1 MKAKLFILFSL
12 SASLISACGGGSG
25 GGAVFSPP
33 TFSEDYSKLSVLEGS
48 LNIKTLN
55 ATDTNN
61 RSITFSI
68 IDGLDKESFSVG
80 LNGQLRFIQSPNYES
95 PQDSDKDNKY
105 NITIE
110 ATAGENSNQLPI
122 EITVKD
128 AIEGRVGI
136 NPLNAATVYIDNNS
150 NSLLDS
156 SDTSSSSN
164 EGLFFLEKNFVCNG
178 VCETK
183 IILESGNY
191 PVIGRTNLTTMFSPV
206 IGDTTFSISPISTL
220 ISVSSDDSKLLN
232 SLGIS
237 ASVEEVLKLNL
248 WDSSV
253 DTNSLRSLLG
263 RLNYQIGFILDV
275 TQSLFVNQDL
285 ITQYQVTTTASEKLV
300 SLINDSAE
308 GLRDQT
314 KLKSFY
320 KEVIQELNN
329 EVVYSDQMLSSLA
342 RLTSDINKLFMNKP
356 DTTSDPSGLGYRELI
371 IRSYKALTNPIESFV
386 RGYINEGNF
395 IAGTSLTSIYS
406 DSPIFSSLTDTDGD
420 GNANVVDLNDDNDL
434 VEDLADSFPLDS
446 SETLDTDFDGIGN
459 NADEDDDGDGVN
471 DDSDDYP
478 LNKDIHTTPVASL
491 NSWAINILPKPVN
504 TGVGTLTGTAQD
516 GRSITFS
523 ITQNTS
529 KGTLTLNDSSTGS
542 FNYQTTSG
550 VKGPSS
556 DTFKYKV
563 NDGYVDSNETTVN
576 ISLKSDVLYEY
587 QWHLDNTGQL
597 NFASATGTASKDI
610 NVDNVISQGYSG
622 KGIKVAVVD
631 SGLEI
636 AHEDLK
642 DNIVANGSYNFVD
655 DSTDPSTT
663 STEGDH
669 GTSVAGIIAASAW
682 NDIGGRGVAP
692 EVSLKG
698 FNLLKDGTNANAIS
712 SLGGAAYSND
722 VDVFNLSYGYETT
735 VAFLINGGIK
745 NQFIDGVTNLRAGKG
760 ANYIASAGNGF
771 SSFGSANCTDANTYG
786 LSCNNPSMDPEHS
799 LPYLTLVAALN
810 ADGTKASYSTAGSA
824 VWISAPGGESG
835 LDQNIVGAGYGDYSP
850 GVMTTDQSSCT
861 KGYVRS
867 NLASYENVF
876 ENKGNYSLNS
886 SCNYTSTF
894 KGTSAAAPVIS
905 GIVALLLEV
914 NPALTWRDIKH
925 ILASSA
931 IQIDASIQAIV
942 VGGYIAEPGWIT
954 NAAGYKFH
962 NWYGFGAVDTDAA
975 VTLAKN
981 YTLGSLGSFTT
992 TNETSSGNLNAAI
1005 PDNSNDGVS
1014 NTIAD
1019 NNNLTVE
1026 SVNINVCLSHA
1037 SPSDLSISLTSPSDT
1052 RSVLLPPFN
1061 GFSNTDSCFNLI
1073 SNAFYGESSNG
1084 NWSIKI
1090 VDKKANTEGSINNW
1104 KITIFG
1110 R

>member
-110 ATAGENSNQLPI
+110 ATAGENSTQLSI

-183 IILESGNY
+183 IILDSGNY

-285 ITQYQVTTTASEKLV
+285 ITQYQVTTTVSEKLV

-320 KEVIQELNN
+320 EEVIQELNN

-420 GNANVVDLNDDNDL
+420 GYANVVDLNDDDDL
-434 VEDLADSFPLDS
+434 VEDLADSFPFDS

-471 DDSDDYP
+471 DGSDDYP

-597 NFASATGTASKDI
+597 NFASATGTANKDI

-622 KGIKVAVVD
+622 NGIKVAVVD

-669 GTSVAGIIAASAW
+669 GTSVAGIIAATAW

-712 SLGGAAYSND
+712 SLGG
-722 VDVFNLSYGYETT
+722 LS
-735 VAFLINGGIK
+735 LI
-745 NQFIDGVTNLRAGKG
+745 
-760 ANYIASAGNGF
+760 
-771 SSFGSANCTDANTYG
+771 
-786 LSCNNPSMDPEHS
+786 
-799 LPYLTLVAALN
+799 
-810 ADGTKASYSTAGSA
+810 
-824 VWISAPGGESG
+824 
-835 LDQNIVGAGYGDYSP
+835 
-850 GVMTTDQSSCT
+850 
-861 KGYVRS
+861 
-867 NLASYENVF
+867 
-876 ENKGNYSLNS
+876 
-886 SCNYTSTF
+886 
-894 KGTSAAAPVIS
+894 
-905 GIVALLLEV
+905 
-914 NPALTWRDIKH
+914 H
-925 ILASSA
+925 I
-931 IQIDASIQAIV
+931 
-942 VGGYIAEPGWIT
+942 
-954 NAAGYKFH
+954 
-962 NWYGFGAVDTDAA
+962 
-975 VTLAKN
+975 
-981 YTLGSLGSFTT
+981 
-992 TNETSSGNLNAAI
+992 
-1005 PDNSNDGVS
+1005 
-1014 NTIAD
+1014 
-1019 NNNLTVE
+1019 
-1026 SVNINVCLSHA
+1026 
-1037 SPSDLSISLTSPSDT
+1037 
-1052 RSVLLPPFN
+1052 
-1061 GFSNTDSCFNLI
+1061 
-1073 SNAFYGESSNG
+1073 
-1084 NWSIKI
+1084 
-1090 VDKKANTEGSINNW
+1090 
-1104 KITIFG
+1104 
-1110 R
+1110 

>member
-80 LNGQLRFIQSPNYES
+80 LNGQLRFTQSPNYES

-110 ATAGENSNQLPI
+110 ATAGENSTQLSI

-156 SDTSSSSN
+156 SDTSSSSD

-183 IILESGNY
+183 IILDSGNY

-253 DTNSLRSLLG
+253 DSNSLRSLLG

-308 GLRDQT
+308 GLRNQT

-320 KEVIQELNN
+320 EEVIQELNN
-329 EVVYSDQMLSSLA
+329 EVVYSDQILSSLA

-371 IRSYKALTNPIESFV
+371 IRSYQALTNPIESFV
-386 RGYINEGNF
+386 RGYINESNF

-406 DSPIFSSLTDTDGD
+406 DSPIFSSLTDTDDD
-420 GNANVVDLNDDNDL
+420 GFANVVDLNDDNDL
-434 VEDLADSFPLDS
+434 VEDLNDSFPLDS

-459 NADEDDDGDGVN
+459 NVDEDDDGDGVN
-471 DDSDDYP
+471 DGSDDYP

-542 FNYQTTSG
+542 FSYQTISG

-597 NFASATGTASKDI
+597 NFASATGTANKDI

-622 KGIKVAVVD
+622 NGIKVAVVD

-642 DNIVANGSYNFVD
+642 DNIVVNGSYNFVN
-655 DSTDPSTT
+655 DSTDPTTT

-669 GTSVAGIIAASAW
+669 GTSVAGIIAATAW

-799 LPYLTLVAALN
+799 LPYLILVAALN

-824 VWISAPGGESG
+824 IWISAPGGESG

-850 GVMTTDQSSCT
+850 GIMTTDQSSCT

-867 NLASYENVF
+867 NLASYENAF

-931 IQIDASIQAIV
+931 IQIDSSIQAIV
-942 VGGYIAEPGWIT
+942 VGGYIAEPGWTT

-962 NWYGFGAVDTDAA
+962 NWYGFGAVDTDKAI
-975 VTLAKN
+975 TLAKN

-992 TNETSSGNLNAAI
+992 TNETSSGNLNTDI

-1026 SVNINVCLSHA
+1026 SVNINVCLTHA
-1037 SPSDLSISLTSPSDT
+1037 SPSDLSISLTSPNDT

-1090 VDKKANTEGSINNW
+1090 VDKKANTEGNINNW

>member
-48 LNIKTLN
+48 LNIKILN

-110 ATAGENSNQLPI
+110 AIAGENSTQLPI

-320 KEVIQELNN
+320 EEVIQELNN

-420 GNANVVDLNDDNDL
+420 GYANVVDLNDDNDL

-471 DDSDDYP
+471 DGSDDYP

-491 NSWAINILPKPVN
+491 NSWSINILPKPVN

-610 NVDNVISQGYSG
+610 NADNVISQGYSG

-642 DNIVANGSYNFVD
+642 DNIVANGSYNFLD

-669 GTSVAGIIAASAW
+669 GTSVAGIIAATAW

-867 NLASYENVF
+867 NLASYENAF

-981 YTLGSLGSFTT
+981 YTLGSLGSFIT

-1090 VDKKANTEGSINNW
+1090 VDKKANTEGNINNW

>member
-110 ATAGENSNQLPI
+110 ATAGENSTQLPI

-275 TQSLFVNQDL
+275 TQSLFVNQDF

-320 KEVIQELNN
+320 EEVIQELNN

-356 DTTSDPSGLGYRELI
+356 DATSDPSGLGYRELI
-371 IRSYKALTNPIESFV
+371 IRSYKALTNPIENFV

-420 GNANVVDLNDDNDL
+420 GYANVVDLNDDNDL

-471 DDSDDYP
+471 DGSDDYP

-491 NSWAINILPKPVN
+491 NSWSINILPKPVN

-622 KGIKVAVVD
+622 NGIKVAVVD

-642 DNIVANGSYNFVD
+642 DNIVANGSYNFLN

-669 GTSVAGIIAASAW
+669 GTSVAGIIAATAW

-942 VGGYIAEPGWIT
+942 VGGYIAEPGWTT

-975 VTLAKN
+975 VTSAKN
-981 YTLGSLGSFTT
+981 YTLGSLGSFIT

-1090 VDKKANTEGSINNW
+1090 VDKKANTEGNINNW

>member
-263 RLNYQIGFILDV
+263 RLNYQIGFILDI

-550 VKGPSS
+550 VTGPSS

-824 VWISAPGGESG
+824 VWISAPGGENG

-931 IQIDASIQAIV
+931 IQIDASIQAII

>member
-1 MKAKLFILFSL
+1 MKAKLII
-12 SASLISACGGGSG
+12 LISLTVPLINACGGGSG
-25 GGAVFSPP
+25 GGTALSPP

-48 LNIKTLN
+48 LNIRTLN

-61 RSITFSI
+61 RSISFSV
-68 IDGLDKESFSVG
+68 IDGLDKQLFSIG
-80 LNGQLRFIQSPNYES
+80 SNGQLTFIQSPNFEL
-95 PQDSDKDNKY
+95 PLDSDKDNKY
-105 NITIE
+105 NIIIE
-110 ATAGENSNQLPI
+110 ATAGDNSTQLPV
-122 EITVKD
+122 EISVKD

-136 NPLNAATVYIDNNS
+136 NPLNAATVFIDNN
-150 NSLLDS
+150 NNTILDS

-164 EGLFFLEKNFVCNG
+164 EGLFFLEKNFVCTG
-178 VCETK
+178 LCET
-183 IILESGNY
+183 IIVLENGNY
-191 PVIGRTNLTTMFSPV
+191 PIIGMTNLTTMFSPV
-206 IGDTTFSISPISTL
+206 IGDETFSISPISTL

-232 SLGIS
+232 SLGIE
-237 ASVEEVLKLNL
+237 ASVEEILKLNL
-248 WDSSV
+248 WDSSS

-263 RLNYQIGFILDV
+263 RINYQVGFILGV
-275 TQSLFVNQDL
+275 TQSLFVDKDL
-285 ITQYQVTTTASEKLV
+285 SQYQITSTSSEKLV
-300 SLINDSAE
+300 SLINDSAG

-314 KLKSFY
+314 TLKSFFE
-320 KEVIQELNN
+320 EVINELDD
-329 EVVYSDQMLSSLA
+329 EVVYSDQVLSSLA

-356 DTTSDPSGLGYRELI
+356 ETISDPSGLGYRELI
-371 IRSYKALTNPIESFV
+371 IRSYRALTNPIENFV
-386 RGYINEGNF
+386 REYTNEANF

-406 DSPIFSSLTDTDGD
+406 DSSIFASLSDTDGD
-420 GNANVVDLNDDNDL
+420 GFANVVDLDDDNDL
-434 VEDLADSFPLDS
+434 VEDLADSFPFDS
-446 SETLDTDFDGIGN
+446 SETLDTDLDGMGN

-471 DDSDDYP
+471 DGSDDYP
-478 LNKDIHTTPVASL
+478 LNKDVHTSPVASL
-491 NSWAINILPKPVN
+491 NSWEINILPKPVN
-504 TGVGTLTGTAQD
+504 TDVGALTGTAQD
-516 GRSITFS
+516 GRSLKFS
-523 ITQNTS
+523 ITQNTT

-542 FNYQTTSG
+542 FSYQTISG

-563 NDGYVDSNETTVN
+563 NDGYVDSDETTVN

-597 NFASATGTASKDI
+597 NFASATGTANKDI
-610 NVDNVISQGYSG
+610 NIDNVISQGYSG
-622 KGIKVAVVD
+622 NGIKVAVVD

-636 AHEDLK
+636 THEDLK
-642 DNIVANGSYNFVD
+642 DNIVVNGSYNFVN

-669 GTSVAGIIAASAW
+669 GTSVAGIIAATAW

-735 VAFLINGGIK
+735 TAFLINGGIK

-771 SSFGSANCTDANTYG
+771 TSFGSANCTDANTYG

-799 LPYLTLVAALN
+799 LPYLILVAALN

-824 VWISAPGGESG
+824 IWISAPGGESG

-850 GVMTTDQSSCT
+850 GIMTTDQSSCT

-905 GIVALLLEV
+905 GIVALLLDV

-931 IQIDASIQAIV
+931 IQIDSSIQAIV

-962 NWYGFGAVDTDAA
+962 NWYGFGAVDTDTA

-981 YTLGSLGSFTT
+981 YTLGSLGSFIT
-992 TNETSSGNLNAAI
+992 TNETSSGNLNTTI
-1005 PDNSNDGVS
+1005 PDNSNDGVI

-1037 SPSDLSISLTSPSDT
+1037 SPSDLSISLTSPSGT

-1090 VDKKANTEGSINNW
+1090 VDKKVNTEGNINNW